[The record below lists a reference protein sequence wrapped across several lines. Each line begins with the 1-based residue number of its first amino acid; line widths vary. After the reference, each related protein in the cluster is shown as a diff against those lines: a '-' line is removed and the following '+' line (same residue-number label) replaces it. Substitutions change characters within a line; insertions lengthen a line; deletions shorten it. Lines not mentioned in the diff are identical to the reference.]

1 MKKLIYDPLSEL
13 IAYFQTSVSNTQSE
27 NNQENLSI
35 EDKLKNR
42 IINGKKIDI
51 EKDLDEALQKY
62 EPFQIIND
70 ILLDGMKV
78 VGELFGSGQM
88 QLPFVLQSAETMK
101 KAVSYLEKFMP
112 KENQQVKGT
121 LILATVKGD
130 VHDIGKNLVDI
141 ILSNNGYKVVNLG
154 IKVPVEEMI
163 AAYKQ
168 HNADAIGMS
177 GLLVKSTLIMKENLE
192 IMKEQGLRVPVVLGG
207 AALTR
212 RFVEQDLRQI
222 YGNYVHYAQDAIDGL
237 HFMNKLVNGE
247 LSFDTPQEEDI
258 SEETQNSSQDLDEL
272 TGMEAKFAL
281 NTNNLSNIKSNVK
294 ILENVPIPPFWGVK
308 IVDDLDLNEIFKYI
322 NTTALFRA
330 QWQFKKKGKTDEEYN
345 KLVEETVNPIF
356 ENLKKKIIAEK
367 LLEPKVIY
375 GYFPCNSE
383 GNDLILYKPKDINDT
398 NLYNIWFD
406 KPLNIDDLVEYV
418 RFTFPRQQAKKN
430 LCIAD
435 YFLPKSSNKIDV
447 IAIQIVTMS
456 SIASEHSKML
466 FETNQYQ
473 DYLFYHGFSV
483 EATEALAEYWHKII
497 REELNIHHL
506 DSDNIYKLFQQG
518 YQGSRYSLGYPAC
531 PDLKDEEKIFDILKP
546 ERIGLH
552 LTEGY
557 QIVPEQ
563 STSAFV
569 VHHPEAKYFF
579 L

>member
-13 IAYFQTSVSNTQSE
+13 IAYFQSYRINNDSSISNE
-27 NNQENLSI
+27 DLSI

-51 EKDLDEALQKY
+51 EKDLDEALKKY
-62 EPFQIIND
+62 EPFQIINN
-70 ILLDGMKV
+70 ILLDGMKT

-101 KAVSYLEKFMP
+101 KAVSYLEQFMP
-112 KENQQVKGT
+112 KEDQQVKGT
-121 LILATVKGD
+121 LVLATVKGD

-141 ILSNNGYKVVNLG
+141 ILTNNGYKVINLG
-154 IKVPVEEMI
+154 IKVPIEEMLD
-163 AAYKQ
+163 AYKK

-192 IMKEQGLRVPVVLGG
+192 IMKEQRLQIPVVLGG

-212 RFVEQDLRQI
+212 RFVEQDLREI
-222 YGNYVHYAQDAIDGL
+222 YGGYVFYAQDAIDGL
-237 HFMNKLVNGE
+237 HFMNKLTAGE
-247 LSFDTPQEEDI
+247 LSF
-258 SEETQNSSQDLDEL
+258 STQVVEKKLVTEANRDNDLDEL
-272 TGMEAKFAL
+272 TGIESKFAM
-281 NTNNLSNIKSNVK
+281 NNPDEQIKSNVK
-294 ILENVPIPPFWGVK
+294 ILDEVPNPPFWGIK
-308 IVDDLDLNEIFKYI
+308 IVENINLEEIFKYV

-330 QWQFKKKGKTDEEYN
+330 QWQFKKKGKTDDEYN
-345 KLVEETVNPIF
+345 KLLEETVLPIF
-356 ENLKKKIIAEK
+356 ENLKKKIITNK
-367 LLEPKVIY
+367 LLEPKVVY

-383 GNDLILYKPKDINDT
+383 GNDLIIYKPQYINNE
-398 NLYNIWFD
+398 NLYNEWGNSNFD
-406 KPLNIDDLVEYV
+406 YDDLVEYV

-435 YFLPKSSNKIDV
+435 YFLPKSTNKLDV
-447 IAIQIVTMS
+447 IAIQIVTMGN
-456 SIASEHSKML
+456 IASEHSKML

-473 DYLFYHGFSV
+473 EYLFYHGFSV
-483 EATEALAEYWHKII
+483 EATEALAEYWHKVI
-497 REELNIHHL
+497 RTELNIHRN
-506 DSDNIYKLFQQG
+506 DSDDIYKLFQQG
-518 YQGSRYSLGYPAC
+518 YRGSRYSLGYPAC
-531 PDLKDEEKIFDILKP
+531 PELKDEEKIFDILKP
-546 ERIGLH
+546 ERIGLQ

-563 STSAFV
+563 STSAFI

>member
-13 IAYFQTSVSNTQSE
+13 IAYFQSNRI
-27 NNQENLSI
+27 NNDSSISNEDLSI

-51 EKDLDEALQKY
+51 EKDLDEALKKY
-62 EPFQIIND
+62 EPFQIINN
-70 ILLDGMKV
+70 ILLDGMKT

-101 KAVSYLEKFMP
+101 KAVSYLEQFMP
-112 KENQQVKGT
+112 KEDQQVKGT
-121 LILATVKGD
+121 LVLATVKGD

-141 ILSNNGYKVVNLG
+141 ILTNNGYKVINLG
-154 IKVPVEEMI
+154 IKVPIEEMLD
-163 AAYKQ
+163 AYKK

-192 IMKEQGLRVPVVLGG
+192 IMKEQGLQIPVVLGG

-212 RFVEQDLRQI
+212 RFVEQDLREI
-222 YGNYVHYAQDAIDGL
+222 YGGYVFYAQDAIDGL
-237 HFMNKLVNGE
+237 HFMNKLTAGE
-247 LSFDTPQEEDI
+247 LSF
-258 SEETQNSSQDLDEL
+258 STQVVEKKLVTEANRDNDLDEL
-272 TGMEAKFAL
+272 TGIESKFAM
-281 NTNNLSNIKSNVK
+281 NNPDEQIKSNVK
-294 ILENVPIPPFWGVK
+294 ILDEVPNPPFWGIK
-308 IVDDLDLNEIFKYI
+308 IVENINLEEIFKYV

-330 QWQFKKKGKTDEEYN
+330 QWQFKKKGKTDDEYN
-345 KLVEETVNPIF
+345 KLLEETVLPIF
-356 ENLKKKIIAEK
+356 ENLKKKIITNK
-367 LLEPKVIY
+367 LLEPKVVY

-383 GNDLILYKPKDINDT
+383 GNDLIIYKPQNINNE
-398 NLYNIWFD
+398 NLYNEWGNSNFD
-406 KPLNIDDLVEYV
+406 YDDLVEYV

-435 YFLPKSSNKIDV
+435 YFLPKSTNKLDV
-447 IAIQIVTMS
+447 IAIQIVTMGN
-456 SIASEHSKML
+456 IASEHSKML

-473 DYLFYHGFSV
+473 EYLFYHGFSV
-483 EATEALAEYWHKII
+483 EATEALAEYWHKVI
-497 REELNIHHL
+497 RTELNIHRN
-506 DSDNIYKLFQQG
+506 DSDDIYKLFQQG
-518 YQGSRYSLGYPAC
+518 YRGSRYSLGYPAC
-531 PDLKDEEKIFDILKP
+531 PELKDEEKIFDILKP
-546 ERIGLH
+546 ERIGLQ

-563 STSAFV
+563 STSAFI